1 MIDELSVLLEEF
13 PGAAN
18 RTRCFTHILNLV
30 AKSILKQFDL
40 PKAKAGEALS
50 TAMEALSDLAGDI
63 EAEEAHMGGDSAE
76 DDDSDDDEDGLA
88 DPWDMMTDDEIAELD
103 ESLQPVRLVLVKVIS
118 VWDLSLFLVST
129 NIYFL
134 FTSAS
139 KTRFYHQELNN
150 NCSTGM
156 DVDLGSAHRGQ
167 QSCKNDA
174 PFMPYDAARRF
185 NPMELHIRHA
195 EVCSGIP
202 RTTERFDW

>member
-118 VWDLSLFLVST
+118 V
-129 NIYFL
+129 
-134 FTSAS
+134 
-139 KTRFYHQELNN
+139 
-150 NCSTGM
+150 
-156 DVDLGSAHRGQ
+156 
-167 QSCKNDA
+167 
-174 PFMPYDAARRF
+174 
-185 NPMELHIRHA
+185 
-195 EVCSGIP
+195 
-202 RTTERFDW
+202 